1 MSSRRDRQL
10 RAFRFRFRLLTA
22 KQSTCGGRVRV
33 YFAVSYFFTFSSSV
47 CLTVKWARFSLGTAW
62 GKHTD
67 GIQPETRVDFFKISI
82 YTGTAR
88 FRDPLH
94 FDRSAPEH
102 T

>member
-1 MSSRRDRQL
+1 L
-10 RAFRFRFRLLTA
+10 CVYGV
-22 KQSTCGGRVRV
+22 KSTGAMDGNGTLP
-33 YFAVSYFFTFSSSV
+33 YLMIFTFSSSV